1 MENKMNGE
9 KEIVSFLERIA
20 IALENIANKNRVKK
34 ISISDESC
42 YLWSTERMNLLP
54 IKNINNIGIN
64 LLHAIDN
71 VKEVLI
77 QNTRNFA
84 KGLPANN
91 VLLWGAR
98 GMGKS
103 SIIKAIHSDLY
114 DKNAGKRLILIEV
127 YREDINT
134 LPLLLTK
141 LNDFKHRFI
150 IFCDDLSFDLHET
163 NYKSLKALLEG
174 GLIARPNN
182 VIFYATSNRRHLLER
197 LMTENEES
205 TAINPSESAEEKVS
219 LSDRFG
225 LWLGFHNCTQKEY
238 IHMVNSYA
246 KEYKLKISEK
256 KLYKLA
262 IEWSVT
268 RGSRS
273 GRVAWQFIIDLAGKL
288 GQNIN

>member
-1 MENKMNGE
+1 MENKMNSD
-9 KEIVSFLERIA
+9 KEIVSFIERIA
-20 IALENIANKNRVKK
+20 IALENITNKNRVKK
-34 ISISDESC
+34 ISISNERC

-71 VKEVLI
+71 VKEILI
-77 QNTRNFA
+77 KNTKNFA
-84 KGLPANN
+84 EGLPANN
-91 VLLWGAR
+91 ALLWGAR

-103 SIIKAIHSDLY
+103 SIIKAVHSDLY
-114 DKNAGKRLILIEV
+114 DANASNRLILIEV

-197 LMTENEES
+197 LMTENEKS
-205 TAINPSESAEEKVS
+205 TAINPSESAEEKIS

-246 KEYKLKISEK
+246 KEYKLKISDKE
-256 KLYKLA
+256 LYKQA
-262 IEWSVT
+262 VEWSVT

-273 GRVAWQFIIDLAGKL
+273 GRVAWQFIVDLAGKL
-288 GQNIN
+288 GQKIN

>member
-1 MENKMNGE
+1 MNAE
-9 KEIVSFLERIA
+9 KEIISFLERIA

-141 LNDFKHRFI
+141 LNNFKHRFI

-273 GRVAWQFIIDLAGKL
+273 GRVAWQFIVDMAGKL

>member
-1 MENKMNGE
+1 MNGE

-42 YLWSTERMNLLP
+42 YLWSIERMNLLP
-54 IKNINNIGIN
+54 IKNMNNIGIN

-77 QNTRNFA
+77 QNTSNFA

-114 DKNAGKRLILIEV
+114 DANAGKRLILIEV

-256 KLYKLA
+256 ELYKLA

>member
-1 MENKMNGE
+1 MENKMNAE
-9 KEIVSFLERIA
+9 KEIISFLERIA

-141 LNDFKHRFI
+141 LNNFKHRFI

-273 GRVAWQFIIDLAGKL
+273 GRVAWQFIVDMAGKL

>member
-34 ISISDESC
+34 INISNESC

-54 IKNINNIGIN
+54 IKNTNNIGIN

-77 QNTRNFA
+77 QNTKNFA
-84 KGLPANN
+84 EGLPANN
-91 VLLWGAR
+91 ALLWGAR

-103 SIIKAIHSDLY
+103 SIIKAVHSNLY
-114 DKNAGKRLILIEV
+114 DANAGKRLILIEV

-197 LMTENEES
+197 FMTENEES

-256 KLYKLA
+256 ELYKLA

>member
-1 MENKMNGE
+1 MNGE

-71 VKEVLI
+71 VKEALI
-77 QNTRNFA
+77 QNTSNFA

-205 TAINPSESAEEKVS
+205 TAINPSESSEEKVS

-256 KLYKLA
+256 ELYKLA

-273 GRVAWQFIIDLAGKL
+273 GRVAWQFIVDLAGKL
-288 GQNIN
+288 GQKIN